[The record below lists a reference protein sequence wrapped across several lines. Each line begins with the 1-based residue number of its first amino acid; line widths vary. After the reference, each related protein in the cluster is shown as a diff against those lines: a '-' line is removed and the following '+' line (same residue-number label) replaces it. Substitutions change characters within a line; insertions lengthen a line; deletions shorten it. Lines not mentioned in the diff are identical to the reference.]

1 MNRSRPGSV
10 LFEDRR
16 VAIVLA
22 THADAP
28 DLIQRLAQLRALSFG
43 PRRLQLGFDSYDAL
57 CHHVVALD
65 RATGQIV
72 GGSRVGDGATLL
84 ASRGPEAFVA
94 ARYWTFLPSMCDLAA
109 RSVEVSRT
117 WVEPGRRRDLRTLA
131 SLWKGIARFLRETPS
146 QYLFGHITFMGYP
159 LPAVAPIVRYLLRF
173 HSLPGA
179 APEPL
184 IRARHP
190 LPAPLRA
197 RLAPDPGASE
207 KRTAFAALV
216 AELARLD
223 TAYTI
228 PALLRR
234 YILEDALLAGE
245 PAWDPH
251 EEKTAVLLYAPT
263 ARAVQVVERWE
274 ASPASPSPVSPR
286 VAAR

>member
-1 MNRSRPGSV
+1 MNRSLQGSV

-16 VAIVLA
+16 VAVLLA
-22 THADAP
+22 THANAP
-28 DLIQRLAQLRALSFG
+28 DLVRSMAQLRALSFG
-43 PRRLQLGFDSYDAL
+43 PRRMQLGFDHYDAL
-57 CHHVVALD
+57 CHHAIAID
-65 RATGQIV
+65 RSTGEIV
-72 GGSRVGDGATLL
+72 GGSRLGDGAALL
-84 ASRGPEAFVA
+84 ASQGPEGFVA

-131 SLWKGIARFLRETPS
+131 SLWKGLARFLRETPA
-146 QYLFGHITFMGYP
+146 QYLFGHITLMGFP
-159 LPAVAPIVRYLLRF
+159 PPAVAPIVRYLLRF
-173 HSLPGA
+173 HYLPGA

-190 LPAPLRA
+190 LPAPLQA
-197 RLAPDPGASE
+197 RLAPDPAASE
-207 KRTAFAALV
+207 KRTAFSALV

-223 TAYTI
+223 TAYTV

-251 EEKTAVLLYAPT
+251 EEKTAVLLYAPV
-263 ARAVQVVERWE
+263 ARAVQVVEKWDASS
-274 ASPASPSPVSPR
+274 ASPPPVSPR
-286 VAAR
+286 AAAR